1 MRIFLVTGA
10 VLAALLVAASPAAA
24 DTWHWGPVKSADG
37 KGRVTNGK
45 IVSTATG
52 LKITARLHDAT
63 AGGSCSWVR
72 FRYLTDNGKTVY
84 KSYKTCKA
92 GWSAVTL
99 KTGHVLSVE
108 ARVCRGTATAV
119 TGRCSAYEGVWAQGG

>member
-1 MRIFLVTGA
+1 MRSVE
-10 VLAALLVAASPAAA
+10 
-24 DTWHWGPVKSADG
+24 G

-52 LKITARLHDAT
+52 LTITGRLHDAA

-72 FRYLTDNGKTVY
+72 FRYLTEGGEPVH

-99 KTGHVLSVE
+99 ETGHVLGVE

-119 TGRCSAYEGVWAQGG
+119 AGRCSAYAGVWAQGG